1 MPRGTRGGRSEGP
14 SLPRQIYGQ
23 TATIYST
30 KPRAGL
36 ADLVRAGLAGQM
48 EADVILERAVALDS
62 GCVPLGMRLYALE
75 LCSVY

>member
-1 MPRGTRGGRSEGP
+1 MPRVQDVTNVTTRAP
-14 SLPRQIYGQ
+14 IPQIYG
-23 TATIYST
+23 SW
-30 KPRAGL
+30 PRSISANLLAGL
-36 ADLVRAGLAGQM
+36 ADLARAGLAGQM

>member
-1 MPRGTRGGRSEGP
+1 MSCWSDLGPRLARSTRNDLTIP
-14 SLPRQIYGQ
+14 
-23 TATIYST
+23 IYSA

-36 ADLVRAGLAGQM
+36 VELARAGLAGQM
-48 EADVILERAVALDS
+48 EADVMLEQAVSLAS

>member
-1 MPRGTRGGRSEGP
+1 MSQMSQRGPR
-14 SLPRQIYGQ
+14 SLPSQIYGQ

-30 KPRAGL
+30 KLRAGL
-36 ADLVRAGLAGQM
+36 VDLTRAGLAGQM
-48 EADVILERAVALDS
+48 EADVMLERAIALDS